1 MARPDV
7 RPHRPAI
14 DGRMPR
20 IRLEVADILRRHGDA
35 YRRVHAGHLGRVE
48 RRVMSA
54 IVACRTAVLG
64 GHIEACDACG
74 MTQIAYNSCRN
85 RHCPKCQGKAR
96 AEWLAAREADLL
108 PVPYF
113 HVVFTLPARVA
124 AIAFQNKAVVY
135 AILFKAAA
143 EAMTTLAANPRRLGA
158 EIGVVAVL
166 HTWGQA
172 LTHHPHVHCVVPGG
186 GPSPDGTRWIA
197 SRPNFFLAV
206 KPLARLFRRLFLERL
221 TAAFD
226 AGTLNFFGDLAS
238 LVEPAAFAAYLVAMR
253 RISWVVYAKR
263 PFGGPAQVL
272 AYLGRYT
279 HRVAIANSRIVA
291 LDEDH
296 VAFTWKDY
304 RQNGATK
311 IMKLKPDEFIRRFLL
326 HTLPDGFHR
335 IRHFGFMANG
345 HRAAKLAL
353 CLNLLDH
360 QRTAPN
366 NIEASPVSS
375 GPQTQAEFAAC
386 PECGGVMRI
395 IEHFRHSFTRS
406 SPRTSPFRCDTS

>member
-1 MARPDV
+1 MTRIGMRVMTRPDV
-7 RPHRPAI
+7 RSNRPAI

-35 YRRVHAGHLGRVE
+35 YRRDHAGHLGRVE

-54 IVACRTAVLG
+54 VVACRTEALG
-64 GHIEACDACG
+64 GHIEACDDCG
-74 MTQIAYNSCRN
+74 MTRIAYNSCRN
-85 RHCPKCQGKAR
+85 RHCPKCQGPAR
-96 AEWLAAREADLL
+96 AAWLAAREADLL

-113 HVVFTLPARVA
+113 HVVFTLPAPIT
-124 AIAFQNKAVVY
+124 AIAFQNKAIVY

-226 AGTLNFFGDLAS
+226 AGTLNFSAISHPWSSLLPSQLTSSPCGVSAGSSTPRGPLAVPHRFS
-238 LVEPAAFAAYLVAMR
+238 PISAA
-253 RISWVVYAKR
+253 I
-263 PFGGPAQVL
+263 P
-272 AYLGRYT
+272 
-279 HRVAIANSRIVA
+279 IASQSPTAGSSPSTR
-291 LDEDH
+291 
-296 VAFTWKDY
+296 
-304 RQNGATK
+304 
-311 IMKLKPDEFIRRFLL
+311 IMKLKPDEFIRLFLL

-335 IRHFGFMANG
+335 IRHFGFMANR

-353 CLNLLDH
+353 CRSLLDH
-360 QRTAPN
+360 ERTAPN
-366 NIEASPVSS
+366 DGQPSPVSS
-375 GPQTQAEFAAC
+375 DPQTRTEVPAC
-386 PECGGVMRI
+386 PDCGGVMRI
-395 IEHFRHSFTRS
+395 VERFRHSF
-406 SPRTSPFRCDTS
+406 